1 MAGTERRL
9 KEVMLAGGVEV
20 TRGPDW
26 PRWARVKR
34 K

>member
-20 TRGPDW
+20 TL
-26 PRWARVKR
+26 WARLAEMG
-34 K
+34 